1 MDETRGP
8 TFTTGYEHLT
18 LVQRLQRIV
27 YSPRSALQAIGDEP
41 TPADWALPIVILAVI
56 WVGANYLTLSV
67 LANPELPAYV
77 EKLQELTP
85 EQQERTRVGLQQYL
99 DFGWYMS
106 PIINSFF
113 SLAAVGLV
121 LLGVARIVFRADV
134 SLRHMLTV
142 KAYASVIAMI
152 ELVARTPLVLSA
164 QTPEISFSIGSLLSD
179 ELAATA
185 FGRILASADLFVLWQ
200 AIVLG
205 MGLGIIGRIPLNR
218 SVPAVVILWGLW
230 ITSGALLSSIVP
242 PPPAAG

>member
-8 TFTTGYEHLT
+8 TFATGYEHLT

-41 TPADWALPIVILAVI
+41 TPADWVLPIVILAVI

-85 EQQERTRVGLQQYL
+85 EQQERTRVGLEQYL

-106 PIINSFF
+106 PIVNSFF

-142 KAYASVIAMI
+142 KGYASVIAMI

-164 QTPEISFSIGSLLSD
+164 QTRKSRSALAVCFPMSWPPPLSAAFSRVPICSFSAGDRTRHGPGYHRSHSAESQRTRRRHSVGSVD
-179 ELAATA
+179 H
-185 FGRILASADLFVLWQ
+185 I
-200 AIVLG
+200 
-205 MGLGIIGRIPLNR
+205 
-218 SVPAVVILWGLW
+218 
-230 ITSGALLSSIVP
+230 GALLSSIVP